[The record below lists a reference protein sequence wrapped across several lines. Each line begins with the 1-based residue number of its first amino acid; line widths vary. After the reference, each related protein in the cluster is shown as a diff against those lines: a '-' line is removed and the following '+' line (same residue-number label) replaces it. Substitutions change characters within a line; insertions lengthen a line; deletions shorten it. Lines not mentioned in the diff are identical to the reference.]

1 MENETTINKE
11 ILLPSSLINDIEFDE
26 LDKELQLVEG
36 KEKNRSISTK
46 R

>member
-1 MENETTINKE
+1 MENETPIKKE
-11 ILLPSSLINDIEFDE
+11 MFLPSSLINDIEFDQ

-36 KEKNRSISTK
+36 KEKNDSTVTK